1 MATTPNT
8 ISFIPSYALS
18 IFEGESVQL
27 DRLAGV
33 FDVEGDILRWT
44 LSSVIATDPMTGAV
58 LGNSSLNDVSI
69 NADGRF
75 TFRALL
81 DLADGQY
88 RTETFNFTVYDGTAY
103 SITSIQVTLAGS
115 GTTVQAPD
123 DYGTTSSG
131 QPITLNVLAN
141 DGGIFPDGT
150 RSPTSV
156 TSINGQLLSDNAP
169 VTVYSPTTGFAIGI
183 VSKSGTEALQFSPAD
198 GFTGK
203 ASFSYGGIY
212 QYGNESDVGEIPY
225 TQQVFVE
232 VLPALIPAP
241 NGVADIYT
249 LPLIPIFS
257 IGTLQ
262 GVLVNDLAPSGGGI
276 GAQLVSGPSQGTLDF
291 NADGSFTYQ
300 ASAEML
306 ASAPGTNHQVTFT
319 YRASNGSAEDADTT
333 LVTLNL
339 RQPTGAP
346 VAVNDVLNG
355 TEDRPLVITPQS
367 LFGEDGAGPQNDS
380 QAEGQAFTEIRIQR
394 LPGTGT
400 LLLDGVAVNVNAP
413 ISVAQLEAGKL
424 VFVPLENYSGS
435 TSFDYIVRSND
446 GFSDPATV
454 TLAIAATPDGAA
466 LVSPPVEPLIFIEA
480 ADATAQVLSAPLG
493 QLKFL
498 DPDSPSLS
506 ASFSTLVVPSNPAI
520 VVPPTVITAL
530 ESAISLTQASTPS
543 GSGTLLTISPVS
555 PTFNVGPL
563 NLDFLPAGEDL
574 ALVHRIIV
582 VDDTDAR
589 SAGYDIEVLITG
601 TNDAPVAGN
610 IEAQILVDGSVAA
623 DAGLLAQ
630 VIDPD
635 IGDSFKVVSVNN
647 QPLGLSSR
655 AEVLTE
661 VGSLLISADGSYI
674 FQPNPQGMA
683 MARSESLQ
691 TDVTYVVADKAGATS
706 TGTLRLTIW
715 GTNQAP
721 EAYLDQI
728 GPVLAGGSTQFTDQ
742 VLLANDIDL
751 DNGETELLE
760 LATFGF
766 GSTVVAMPLTGS
778 TTLAGTYGELTIN
791 ANGQLSYAA
800 TTDASTALIK
810 GVQVSD
816 TFIYTITD
824 PYGATSESAL
834 IVSVTGA
841 NRAPTSAADSYTL
854 SYGQALTVSASSGVL
869 NNDSDSDGDPLSAI
883 LQIGPSN
890 GSLTLNANGSFTY
903 TPSVGFSG
911 TDSFSY
917 LASDGSAS
925 SASTQVSIT
934 VQPPPLTLALD
945 KKVFINEIAV
955 NTGAATITINTNNG
969 ALPDRVTTG
978 VGRVELFN
986 FSSSSI
992 SATDLAKANLEVVGL
1007 NAKLSVIGLDHLTGL
1022 TETAAG
1028 APLSGVALQA
1038 NGSLVLYEP
1047 NAGGIGI
1054 WQTYS
1059 ASGTLLLSGT
1069 YQDNSWGLG
1078 TSVSSP
1084 IAINLVEQGR
1094 SIDFFAA
1101 NGAPLSGL
1109 TDSGSTQ
1116 TSLSSIA
1123 SLASGAHAQG
1133 SITPFQLPDLSSPW
1147 FGNAQLSPSGAVIPN
1162 DVLSLL
1168 SQNAQFSGLLASPS
1182 DTVFARSYDHYLAAT
1197 GGRDAAFVD
1206 YNDAGD
1212 WTYGGRAIL
1221 TVGRE
1226 NVLLS
1231 RSTPQFV
1238 ANEQDAADDAN
1249 PLQGY
1254 QPASD
1259 LIAGISNESGQTI
1272 AIYAGFG
1279 EGGRGHDFLYGIATD
1294 DVLAGNGG
1302 NDYLYGSD
1310 GNDRL
1315 EGGNGADWLMGG
1327 TGNDRLLGGSGSD
1340 SLMGGADS
1348 DSLIGGAGRD
1358 RLNGGSGTDTFIFR
1372 NLSHSTLA
1380 ASDIIEDFV
1389 KGIDKIDLSAIDA
1402 NARRA
1407 GDQAFV
1413 FAGRSASAAPNSVNW
1428 FESSGNTV
1436 VQVDV
1441 DGNRSAD
1448 MQIVLVGTNLG
1459 LTAADFVL

>member
-400 LLLDGVAVNVNAP
+400 LLLDGVAVNVSAP

-493 QLKFL
+493 QLQFL

-574 ALVHRIIV
+574 TLIHRIIV
-582 VDDTDAR
+582 ADDTGAR

-601 TNDAPVAGN
+601 TNDAPV
-610 IEAQILVDGSVAA
+610 
-623 DAGLLAQ
+623 
-630 VIDPD
+630 
-635 IGDSFKVVSVNN
+635 
-647 QPLGLSSR
+647 
-655 AEVLTE
+655 
-661 VGSLLISADGSYI
+661 
-674 FQPNPQGMA
+674 
-683 MARSESLQ
+683 
-691 TDVTYVVADKAGATS
+691 
-706 TGTLRLTIW
+706 
-715 GTNQAP
+715 
-721 EAYLDQI
+721 AYLDQI

-800 TTDASTALIK
+800 TTDESTSLIK

-1340 SLMGGADS
+1340 SLMGGA
-1348 DSLIGGAGRD
+1348 GRD

-1413 FAGRSASAAPNSVNW
+1413 FAGRSASAAPNALNW

-1436 VQVDV
+1436 VQLDV